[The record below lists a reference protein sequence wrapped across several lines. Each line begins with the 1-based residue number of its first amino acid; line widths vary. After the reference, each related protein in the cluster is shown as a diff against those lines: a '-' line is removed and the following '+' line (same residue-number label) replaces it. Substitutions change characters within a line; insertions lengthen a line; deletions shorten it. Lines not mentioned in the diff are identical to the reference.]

1 MALLGRVIYW
11 WYTGNKLSALPIGGF
26 VLSLWDSLV
35 AQMVK
40 RLTAVQ
46 ETQVQS
52 LDQEDPLEK
61 ETAAHSNILPWRIPC
76 MEEPGLQSMGSQRVG
91 HDRATLLSDSK
102 LEFTLPNKKRN
113 KKHPTSQQSTLNI
126 HWKDWCWSWSSPT
139 SATWCE
145 EPTHW
150 KRPWCWGRLTT
161 EGEGGDRGWDGWM
174 ASLTQWTWV
183 WANSGRIGKPGML
196 QSTGS
201 QKVGHNWTIEQQK
214 LLSKE
219 RKKKSGQWGGIE
231 EKPDGHRYWKRSGS
245 SYLRMLDKSKL
256 LNGR

>member
-1 MALLGRVIYW
+1 M
-11 WYTGNKLSALPIGGF
+11 
-26 VLSLWDSLV
+26 
-35 AQMVK
+35 
-40 RLTAVQ
+40 
-46 ETQVQS
+46 
-52 LDQEDPLEK
+52 
-61 ETAAHSNILPWRIPC
+61 AAHSSILPWRIPC

-91 HDRATLLSDSK
+91 HNRATLLSDSK

-183 WANSGRIGKPGML
+183 WANSRRCWRTKEPWHAAVRGVANSPTWLSDWTQQGASCLAITITFYVPVGRCLPIWILKHYNNYWARL
-196 QSTGS
+196 T
-201 QKVGHNWTIEQQK
+201 
-214 LLSKE
+214 LSV
-219 RKKKSGQWGGIE
+219 
-231 EKPDGHRYWKRSGS
+231 
-245 SYLRMLDKSKL
+245 
-256 LNGR
+256 